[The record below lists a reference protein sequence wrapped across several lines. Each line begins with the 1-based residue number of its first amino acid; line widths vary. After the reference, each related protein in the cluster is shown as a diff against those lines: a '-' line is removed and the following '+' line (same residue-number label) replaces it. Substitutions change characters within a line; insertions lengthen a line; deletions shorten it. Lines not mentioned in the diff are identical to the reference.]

1 MRVQKWVSTGAS
13 VVLLA
18 SLLAACG
25 SNNND
30 SKSSPSTD
38 ATPSASPSPAASK
51 DPVTLQFWS
60 ALDPSSDQGKAI
72 QQKVKEFDDSH
83 DNINVDLQVIS
94 YDVLHDKLVA
104 AINAGDA
111 PDLSWGLG
119 EWFGEFNKLDALA
132 DLTASFDSWDQK
144 DKIYTNVLDALKVD
158 GKLKAL
164 PNYLGIRALSVPREH
179 FEGCRD

>member
-1 MRVQKWVSTGAS
+1 MKVQKWLTTGAS
-13 VVLLA
+13 VVLLT

-30 SKSSPSTD
+30 SSSTPSTD
-38 ATPSASPSPAASK
+38 ASPSATPAASK

-119 EWFGEFNKLDALA
+119 EWFGVNKLDALA

-144 DKIYTNVLDALKVD
+144 IKYTQTYWML
-158 GKLKAL
+158 
-164 PNYLGIRALSVPREH
+164 
-179 FEGCRD
+179 